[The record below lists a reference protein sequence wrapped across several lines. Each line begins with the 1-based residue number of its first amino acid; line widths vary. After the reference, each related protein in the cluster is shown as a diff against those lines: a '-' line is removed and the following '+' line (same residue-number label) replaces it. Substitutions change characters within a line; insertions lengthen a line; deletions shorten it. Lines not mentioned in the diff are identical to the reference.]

1 MGSIVPLVIVVAILA
16 VTSITAL
23 IAAFVTERRTYA
35 GYEEIRPDILQLKSL
50 LSAEVFRDG
59 TDLVISGTRQK
70 LPVVVRFSYA
80 ETTPGLNIRVH
91 GPATMNLAIVPR
103 NSTFYLPENLRAN
116 VPLGDDMLNSRFQGR
131 ADDSAAARM
140 FMFGGATT
148 RELPK
153 ALCSTR
159 TTLFISHGALEL
171 SETVIPQYAG
181 NHATGHI
188 DSLVKLSGVLAQ
200 MPGAQL
206 AVVEKPQ
213 LPKRFLTKIAIVA
226 GAAAALVSIVGA
238 AQQLREAPQQIIKPA
253 NQLAVEERG
262 AGVLAV
268 DAKVI
273 PDLDNFRV
281 VKPAEFD
288 PAIVSW
294 MRGQNVEPDGRVPLT
309 LTTKQ
314 QANSVA
320 ESTDVAYLLTDPQDH
335 RRLVMVSSG
344 RVVFD
349 VRNFGPISIVRVP
362 RSDIP
367 PPERGA
373 APDGD
378 GLLVIVDPNAPEK
391 SFLLYM
397 VGDMVQN
404 RPEPNWTQLSLH

>member
-91 GPATMNLAIVPR
+91 GPSTMNLAIVPR

-140 FMFGGATT
+140 FMLGGATT

-153 ALCSTR
+153 VLCSTR

-188 DSLVKLSGVLAQ
+188 DSLVKMSGVLAQ

-213 LPKRFLTKIAIVA
+213 LPKRFLTKIAIFA
-226 GAAAALVSIVGA
+226 GAAAALVLIIGA
-238 AQQLREAPQQIIKPA
+238 AQQLRETPQKIHTPP

-281 VKPAEFD
+281 VKPDEFD
-288 PAIVSW
+288 PAVVSW
-294 MRGQNVEPDGRVPLT
+294 MKGQNVEPDGRVPLT
-309 LTTKQ
+309 LTGKQ
-314 QANSVA
+314 QPNSA
-320 ESTDVAYLLTDPQDH
+320 ESTDVAYLLTDPQGK
-335 RRLVMVSSG
+335 RRLVMVNG
-344 RVVFD
+344 GHVVFD

-362 RSDIP
+362 KSDIP

-404 RPEPNWTQLSLH
+404 RPEPKWTDLNLH